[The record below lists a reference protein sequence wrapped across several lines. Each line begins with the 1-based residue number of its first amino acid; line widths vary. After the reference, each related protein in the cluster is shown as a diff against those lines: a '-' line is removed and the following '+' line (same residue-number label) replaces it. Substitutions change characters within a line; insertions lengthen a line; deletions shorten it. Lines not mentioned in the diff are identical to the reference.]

1 MKVQIE
7 IDTRTFVRFWL
18 VVIGFVLA
26 GWMIYSARQA
36 LIIIGTAV
44 FLALALNMPVKK
56 IASWLPSKS
65 RLAGTF
71 LSFAVL
77 VLIIGGV
84 IWFVVPPLV
93 QQSAKFAETVPSLV
107 DQANNQWHGLRD
119 FIDKNNLQP
128 QIDAVMNNIKNQASD
143 WAANFGTGLLN
154 SLSSFASFI
163 FSAFLVIV
171 LTFLMLLEGPTWMGR
186 LWGLYNDKEKMDH
199 HKSLVDKIYNVITGY
214 ITGQITV
221 SGIGSLCAGIFVFG
235 MSFFIPEVPAS
246 LAMPTILLVF
256 ILSLIPMFGATIAGA
271 VVGLMLMLNSIPAAI
286 TYIIYFIIYQ
296 QIENNFIAPVIQSKK
311 VELSALAILVAVTVG
326 IYVGGLIGG
335 VIAIPIAGTMKVFMD
350 DYLVRAKRQR
360 AESSKPV
367 NKLLKKLKGED

>member
-1 MKVQIE
+1 
-7 IDTRTFVRFWL
+7 
-18 VVIGFVLA
+18 
-26 GWMIYSARQA
+26 
-36 LIIIGTAV
+36 
-44 FLALALNMPVKK
+44 
-56 IASWLPSKS
+56 
-65 RLAGTF
+65 
-71 LSFAVL
+71 
-77 VLIIGGV
+77 
-84 IWFVVPPLV
+84 
-93 QQSAKFAETVPSLV
+93 
-107 DQANNQWHGLRD
+107 
-119 FIDKNNLQP
+119 
-128 QIDAVMNNIKNQASD
+128 
-143 WAANFGTGLLN
+143 
-154 SLSSFASFI
+154 
-163 FSAFLVIV
+163 
-171 LTFLMLLEGPTWMGR
+171 MLLEGPTWMGR

-221 SGIGSLCAGIFVFG
+221 SGIGSLCAGVFVFG

-350 DYLVRAKRQR
+350 DYLIRAKRQR

-367 NKLLKKLKGED
+367 NKLLKKLKGEIGRAHV

>member
-128 QIDAVMNNIKNQASD
+128 
-143 WAANFGTGLLN
+143 
-154 SLSSFASFI
+154 
-163 FSAFLVIV
+163 
-171 LTFLMLLEGPTWMGR
+171 
-186 LWGLYNDKEKMDH
+186 
-199 HKSLVDKIYNVITGY
+199 
-214 ITGQITV
+214 
-221 SGIGSLCAGIFVFG
+221 
-235 MSFFIPEVPAS
+235 
-246 LAMPTILLVF
+246 
-256 ILSLIPMFGATIAGA
+256 
-271 VVGLMLMLNSIPAAI
+271 VG
-286 TYIIYFIIYQ
+286 
-296 QIENNFIAPVIQSKK
+296 
-311 VELSALAILVAVTVG
+311 
-326 IYVGGLIGG
+326 
-335 VIAIPIAGTMKVFMD
+335 
-350 DYLVRAKRQR
+350 
-360 AESSKPV
+360 
-367 NKLLKKLKGED
+367 

>member
-1 MKVQIE
+1 
-7 IDTRTFVRFWL
+7 
-18 VVIGFVLA
+18 
-26 GWMIYSARQA
+26 
-36 LIIIGTAV
+36 
-44 FLALALNMPVKK
+44 
-56 IASWLPSKS
+56 
-65 RLAGTF
+65 
-71 LSFAVL
+71 
-77 VLIIGGV
+77 
-84 IWFVVPPLV
+84 
-93 QQSAKFAETVPSLV
+93 
-107 DQANNQWHGLRD
+107 
-119 FIDKNNLQP
+119 
-128 QIDAVMNNIKNQASD
+128 
-143 WAANFGTGLLN
+143 
-154 SLSSFASFI
+154 
-163 FSAFLVIV
+163 
-171 LTFLMLLEGPTWMGR
+171 
-186 LWGLYNDKEKMDH
+186 
-199 HKSLVDKIYNVITGY
+199 
-214 ITGQITV
+214 
-221 SGIGSLCAGIFVFG
+221 